1 MEILP
6 FHSRSKFTQ
15 TTIDKLTNGE
25 EKISSTLIRENL
37 ANGDMH
43 RVKELLGRYYEVS
56 GTVTH
61 GEKRGRQ
68 IGFPTANIALDDE
81 YLLPRIGV
89 YAVELQLHG
98 KWYAGVCN
106 VGYKPTFHD
115 NLEKPTIEVHLLSF
129 DEQIY
134 DQHVTVKWHRMI
146 RSEKK
151 FSGIEE
157 LVGQISKDKEEALVY
172 FEGIQKNKK

>member
-1 MEILP
+1 MTFYISFILINSLQHYCLKSLLISILLARNVQHVVAGFDYTYGKLGKGTMEILP

-81 YLLPRIGV
+81 YLLPAHRR
-89 YAVELQLHG
+89 
-98 KWYAGVCN
+98 VCC
-106 VGYKPTFHD
+106 
-115 NLEKPTIEVHLLSF
+115 
-129 DEQIY
+129 
-134 DQHVTVKWHRMI
+134 
-146 RSEKK
+146 
-151 FSGIEE
+151 
-157 LVGQISKDKEEALVY
+157 
-172 FEGIQKNKK
+172 